1 MKKSILLLAFVLAI
15 LAETPTFAQKS
26 FVPFPI
32 HQTQLQNGLNIVTVP
47 YDSPGIVAFYL
58 IVRVGSRNEV
68 EKGVSGFAHFF
79 EHMMFRGTD
88 KYPKDKYEKVLKSI
102 GASANANTS
111 SDRTIYHMTG
121 DANKLE
127 KMFEIEADRF
137 RYLNYSKEDFIV
149 EAGAVKGEYT
159 KNYANPLSRLYE
171 SIRNTA
177 FDVHTYKHTTMGFY
191 EDIVD
196 MPNQYEYS
204 LQFYK
209 RFYKPEYCTILCVGD
224 VTHNQVLSLSEK
236 YFGDWE
242 RGSYIAEIP
251 TEPPQTQTRYAHIKS
266 SDVPP
271 YLSLNYKGPAFSD
284 SDIDLPALYLIS
296 SIYFS
301 SNSNIYKKLV
311 LKERKVKNLG
321 CYPSFNRDP
330 ELIGIYA
337 NLKDNKDLRYVLE
350 ELLAVI
356 DTIKTKPVD
365 PQILNDAKSN
375 IRYRILMNMD
385 NPTDIANTLSS
396 FISVSGNPESINRYY
411 NKMQEI
417 TPEDIIYVARKYFV
431 NTSLTIGTITPDDN
445 PDVIITK

>member
-1 MKKSILLLAFVLAI
+1 MKKLIILLLFI
-15 LAETPTFAQKS
+15 LTLSSQKIINAQNS
-26 FVPFPI
+26 FVPFTI
-32 HQTQLQNGLNIVTVP
+32 HQIQLENGLNVVTVP
-47 YDSPGIVAFYL
+47 FDSPGIVAFYI

-68 EKGVSGFAHFF
+68 EKGVTGFAHFF

-88 KYPKDKYEKVLKSI
+88 KYPKDKYEQVLKSI

-111 SDRTIYHMTG
+111 SDRTVYHMTG

-137 RYLNYSKEDFIV
+137 RYLNYSKEDFII

-224 VTHNQVLSLSEK
+224 VTFNQIISLAEK
-236 YFGDWE
+236 YFGSWE
-242 RGSYIAEIP
+242 RGSYVADIP
-251 TEPPQTQTRYAHIKS
+251 VEPTQNQTRYAHIKS
-266 SDVPP
+266 SEVPP
-271 YLSLNYKGPAFSD
+271 YLSLNYKGPAFND
-284 SDIDLPALYLIS
+284 TEIDLPALYLIS
-296 SIYFS
+296 SIYFGPNS
-301 SNSNIYKKLV
+301 SIYKKLV
-311 LKERKVKNLG
+311 LEEKKVKSLG
-321 CYPSFNRDP
+321 CYPSFSRDP

-350 ELLAVI
+350 ELLAEVE
-356 DTIKTKPVD
+356 TVKTKPVD
-365 PQILNDAKSN
+365 ITILNNAKSN
-375 IRYRILMNMD
+375 IQYRTLMNMD
-385 NPTDIANTLSS
+385 NPTDIANILSS
-396 FISVSGNPESINRYY
+396 FISVSGDPESINRYY
-411 NKMQEI
+411 KTLGKI
-417 TPEDIIYVARKYFV
+417 TPEDIINVAKKYFV
-431 NTSLTIGTITPDDN
+431 NTSLTIGTITPDDI
-445 PDVIITK
+445 PDVTINK

>member
-1 MKKSILLLAFVLAI
+1 MKKLIILLPLISILLCQSPSI
-15 LAETPTFAQKS
+15 AQGS
-26 FVPFPI
+26 FVPFII
-32 HQTQLQNGLNIVTVP
+32 HQTQLQNGLNVVTVP
-47 YDSPGIVAFYL
+47 HDSPGIVAFY
-58 IVRVGSRNEV
+58 IVVRVGSRNEI
-68 EKGVSGFAHFF
+68 EKGVTGFAHFF

-88 KYPKDKYEKVLKSI
+88 RYPKDKYEQVLKSI

-111 SDRTIYHMTG
+111 SDRTVYHMTG
-121 DANKLE
+121 DASKLE

-177 FDVHTYKHTTMGFY
+177 FDIHTYKHTTMGFY
-191 EDIVD
+191 EDIID

-224 VTHNQVLSLSEK
+224 VTHNQVVALSKK
-236 YFGDWE
+236 YFGTWE

-251 TEPPQTQTRYAHIKS
+251 TEPSQNQTRYAHIKS
-266 SDVPP
+266 SEIPP

-296 SIYFS
+296 SIYFGP
-301 SNSNIYKKLV
+301 NSNIYKKLV
-311 LKERKVKNLG
+311 LEEKKLKSLG

-337 NLKDNKDLRYVLE
+337 NLKDNKDLRYILN
-350 ELLAVI
+350 ELLAVVE
-356 DTIKTKPVD
+356 TVKTKSLD
-365 PQILNDAKSN
+365 PQVLNDAKSN
-375 IRYRILMNMD
+375 IKYRVLMSMD
-385 NPTDIANTLSS
+385 NPTDIANILSS
-396 FISVSGNPESINRYY
+396 FISVSGDPESINRYY
-411 NKMQEI
+411 KTMERI
-417 TPEDIIYVARKYFV
+417 TSEDIITIARKYFV
-431 NTSLTIGTITPDDN
+431 TTSLTIGTVTPDDN
-445 PDVIITK
+445 PDVTITK

>member
-1 MKKSILLLAFVLAI
+1 MKKLIILLLFI
-15 LAETPTFAQKS
+15 LTLSSQKIINAQNS
-26 FVPFPI
+26 FVPFTI
-32 HQTQLQNGLNIVTVP
+32 HQTQLENGLNVVTVP
-47 YDSPGIVAFYL
+47 FDSPGIVAFYI

-68 EKGVSGFAHFF
+68 EKGVTGFAHFF

-88 KYPKDKYEKVLKSI
+88 KYPKDKYEQVLKSI

-111 SDRTIYHMTG
+111 SDRTVYHMTG

-137 RYLNYSKEDFIV
+137 RYLNYSKEDFII

-224 VTHNQVLSLSEK
+224 VTFNQIISLAEK
-236 YFGDWE
+236 YFGSWE
-242 RGSYIAEIP
+242 RGSYVADIP
-251 TEPPQTQTRYAHIKS
+251 VEPTQNQTRYAHIKS
-266 SDVPP
+266 SEVPP
-271 YLSLNYKGPAFSD
+271 YLSLNYKGPAFND
-284 SDIDLPALYLIS
+284 TEIDLPALYLIS
-296 SIYFS
+296 SIYFGPNS
-301 SNSNIYKKLV
+301 SIYKKLV
-311 LKERKVKNLG
+311 LEEKKVKSLG
-321 CYPSFNRDP
+321 CYPSFSRDP

-350 ELLAVI
+350 ELLAEVEAV
-356 DTIKTKPVD
+356 KTKPVD
-365 PQILNDAKSN
+365 ITILNNAKSN
-375 IRYRILMNMD
+375 IQYRTLMNMD
-385 NPTDIANTLSS
+385 NPTDIANILSS
-396 FISVSGNPESINRYY
+396 FISVSGDPESINRYY
-411 NKMQEI
+411 KTLGKI
-417 TPEDIIYVARKYFV
+417 TPEDIINVAKKYFV
-431 NTSLTIGTITPDDN
+431 NTSLTIGTITPDDI
-445 PDVIITK
+445 PDVTINK

>member
-1 MKKSILLLAFVLAI
+1 MKKLIILLLFI
-15 LAETPTFAQKS
+15 LTLSSQKIINAQNS
-26 FVPFPI
+26 FVPFTI
-32 HQTQLQNGLNIVTVP
+32 HQTQLENGLNVVTVP
-47 YDSPGIVAFYL
+47 FDSPGIVAFYI

-68 EKGVSGFAHFF
+68 EKGVTGFAHFF

-88 KYPKDKYEKVLKSI
+88 KYPKDKYEQVLKSI

-111 SDRTIYHMTG
+111 SDRTVYHMTG

-137 RYLNYSKEDFIV
+137 RYLNYSKEDFII

-224 VTHNQVLSLSEK
+224 VTFNQIISLAEK
-236 YFGDWE
+236 YFGSWE
-242 RGSYIAEIP
+242 RGSYVADIP
-251 TEPPQTQTRYAHIKS
+251 VEPTQNQTRYAHIKS
-266 SDVPP
+266 SEVPP
-271 YLSLNYKGPAFSD
+271 YLSLNYKGPAFND
-284 SDIDLPALYLIS
+284 TEIDLPALYLIS
-296 SIYFS
+296 SIYFGPNS
-301 SNSNIYKKLV
+301 SIYKKLV
-311 LKERKVKNLG
+311 LEEKKVKSLG
-321 CYPSFNRDP
+321 CYPSFSRDP

-350 ELLAVI
+350 ELLAEVEAV
-356 DTIKTKPVD
+356 KTKPVD
-365 PQILNDAKSN
+365 ITILNNAKSN
-375 IRYRILMNMD
+375 IQYRTLMNMD
-385 NPTDIANTLSS
+385 NPTDIANILSS
-396 FISVSGNPESINRYY
+396 FISASGDPESINRYY
-411 NKMQEI
+411 KTLGKI
-417 TPEDIIYVARKYFV
+417 TPEDIINVAKKYFV
-431 NTSLTIGTITPDDN
+431 NTSLTIGTITPDDI
-445 PDVIITK
+445 PDVTINK

>member
-1 MKKSILLLAFVLAI
+1 MKKLIILLLFI
-15 LAETPTFAQKS
+15 LTLSSQKIINAQNS
-26 FVPFPI
+26 FVPFTI
-32 HQTQLQNGLNIVTVP
+32 HQIQLENGLNVVTVP
-47 YDSPGIVAFYL
+47 FDSPGIVAFYI

-68 EKGVSGFAHFF
+68 EKGVTGFAHFF

-88 KYPKDKYEKVLKSI
+88 KYPKDKYEQVLKSI

-111 SDRTIYHMTG
+111 SDRTVYHMTG

-137 RYLNYSKEDFIV
+137 RYLNYSKEDFII

-224 VTHNQVLSLSEK
+224 VTFNQIISLAEK
-236 YFGDWE
+236 YFGSWE
-242 RGSYIAEIP
+242 RGSYVADIP
-251 TEPPQTQTRYAHIKS
+251 VEPTQNQTRYAHIKS
-266 SDVPP
+266 SEVPP
-271 YLSLNYKGPAFSD
+271 YLSLNYKGPAFND
-284 SDIDLPALYLIS
+284 TEIDLPALYLIS
-296 SIYFS
+296 SIYFGPNS
-301 SNSNIYKKLV
+301 SIYKKLV
-311 LKERKVKNLG
+311 LEEKKVKSLG
-321 CYPSFNRDP
+321 CYPSFSRDP

-350 ELLAVI
+350 ELLAEVEAV
-356 DTIKTKPVD
+356 KTKPVD
-365 PQILNDAKSN
+365 ITILNNAKSN
-375 IRYRILMNMD
+375 IQYRTLMNMD
-385 NPTDIANTLSS
+385 NPTDIANILSS
-396 FISVSGNPESINRYY
+396 FISVSGDPESINRYY
-411 NKMQEI
+411 KTLGKI
-417 TPEDIIYVARKYFV
+417 TPEDIINVAKKYFV
-431 NTSLTIGTITPDDN
+431 NTSLTIGTITPDDI
-445 PDVIITK
+445 PDVTINK